1 MLVTVNVRYKKFRLG
16 RTFFVVPVEEFFSN
30 SMRFNRTG
38 WSRPFLDFITLLRTE
53 ALYVNIWENIQILNS
68 NNM

>member
-30 SMRFNRTG
+30 SMRFNRAG
-38 WSRPFLDFITLLRTE
+38 WSRPFLDFINLRRE
-53 ALYVNIWENIQILNS
+53 AALYVDIGKHS
-68 NNM
+68 NFKLK